1 MPSISLSLPV
11 AGTNIAAGLH
21 ATNYAAI
28 QTLLNG
34 GLDNT
39 NIATGAAIAPAKIAP
54 GTNGQVLITAGGATA
69 WGTGVITYRKV
80 TEKDVN
86 TSVAETDLLNGEITI
101 GAGEMSTNKIARV
114 ILVGDYLNNSGG
126 AVTLTVAIKLGA
138 TTLYKDVSGSIEQ
151 SADRRALRIEFEIAN
166 LGAANS
172 QWMGGKVFLGHPGAT
187 TNGIGDL
194 LFLSGAPDEMVMPV
208 AGSSAEDTAS
218 SKALVVTV
226 QHSAS
231 ASTISARLKYAL
243 VEIV

>member
-1 MPSISLSLPV
+1 MPSINLTLPV

-21 ATNYAAI
+21 ATNYSAL

-39 NIATGAAIAPAKIAP
+39 NVAEGAAIAVSKIAP
-54 GTNGQVLITAGGATA
+54 GTNGQVLTTVGGATA
-69 WGTGVITYRKV
+69 WGSGVTTYRKV
-80 TEKDVN
+80 TEKDVH

-101 GAGEMSTNKIARV
+101 GAGEMSTNKIAKV
-114 ILVGDYLNNSGG
+114 ILVGDYLNNSGAG
-126 AVTLTVAIKLGA
+126 VTLTIAIKLGA

-151 SADRRALRIEFEIAN
+151 SADRRAFRVEFEIAN

-194 LFLSGAPDEMVMPV
+194 LFLSGAPDEMIMPV
-208 AGSSAEDTAS
+208 AGSSAEDTATA
-218 SKALVVTV
+218 KTLVVTV

-231 ASTISARLKYAL
+231 AVTVSARLKYAL